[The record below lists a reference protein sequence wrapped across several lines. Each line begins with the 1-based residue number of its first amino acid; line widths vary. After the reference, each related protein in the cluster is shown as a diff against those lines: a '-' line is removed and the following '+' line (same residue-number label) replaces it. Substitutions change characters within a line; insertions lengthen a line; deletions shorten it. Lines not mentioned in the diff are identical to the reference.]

1 MEEKRSRGEEYGADV
16 KIKSPLT
23 DKLENF
29 WYYYKW
35 HTIVAL
41 FLIFAVLICT
51 LQMCSKGTVDAYIM
65 YAGSSEVSR
74 TPSGGDIPEYNKLL
88 AALEEYVP
96 DYDGDGEVVISLS
109 TLFALSQD
117 EAAEYEASGALD
129 GKEALLRDDA
139 QTLKDRLH
147 IGEYYVCMLSPA
159 VYESYNVEGEVSL
172 FNPINDYARGAG
184 GLEYYDEYAVVLSST
199 PLYKNSA
206 AVREILPAD
215 TLVVIRIKSAISSV
229 FGGSE
234 NDERFA
240 RSEEILKNILGAEK

>member
-1 MEEKRSRGEEYGADV
+1 MEEKDRRSEEYGADV

-35 HTIVAL
+35 HTIVAI
-41 FLIFAVLICT
+41 FLIFAISICT
-51 LQMCSKGTVDAYIM
+51 LQMCTKGTVDAYVM
-65 YAGSSEVSR
+65 YAGGSEVSR

-88 AALEEYVP
+88 AALEDYVP

-109 TLFALSQD
+109 TLFCLSQD
-117 EAAEYEASGALD
+117 EMAEYDQEQLI
-129 GKEALLRDDA
+129 GKEALLREDA

-147 IGEYYVCMLSPA
+147 VGEYYICLLSPA
-159 VYESYNVEGEVSL
+159 VYKSYNVEGEISL
-172 FNPINDYARGAG
+172 FNPIEQYAKDAE
-184 GLEYYDEYAVVLSST
+184 GLEYYDEYAVILSST

-215 TLVVIRIKSAISSV
+215 TLVTIRIKSAISSV

-234 NDERFA
+234 NDKRFE
-240 RSEEILKNILGAEK
+240 RSEEILKNILGSGN